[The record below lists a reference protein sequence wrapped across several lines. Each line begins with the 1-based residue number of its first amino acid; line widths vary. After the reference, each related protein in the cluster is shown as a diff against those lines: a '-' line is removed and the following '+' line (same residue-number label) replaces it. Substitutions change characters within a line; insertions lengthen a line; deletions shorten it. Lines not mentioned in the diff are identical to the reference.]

1 MCIPGGGKVNAKRE
15 KQDRGKEG
23 KSMTS
28 FSTHW
33 WKVLSLSL
41 LGLVAL
47 ALMSA
52 FGPAAFANSLR
63 TVRQPATVAH
73 PNAASSTFTF
83 SMVPS
88 SSNISACLPHATAS
102 VTVTTGSLNDTMKVS
117 VSGLAPSTGYDLFI
131 IQTPGAPFG
140 ISWYQ
145 SDVHTDSSGSGSVTV
160 KGIFNVETFSVS
172 PGGTTTFSPTHQ
184 YHLGLWFNSPKVP
197 FNLGCEP
204 GATSPIVT
212 PFNGQQHAGIQ
223 VLNTSNFP
231 ANAGPLSQIS

>member
-1 MCIPGGGKVNAKRE
+1 
-15 KQDRGKEG
+15 
-23 KSMTS
+23 MTS
-28 FSTHW
+28 FLTRW
-33 WKVLSLSL
+33 WKVFSLVA
-41 LGLVAL
+41 LGLMAL

-52 FGPAAFANSLR
+52 CAVNPTAFTNSLSSASK
-63 TVRQPATVAH
+63 PATAAH
-73 PNAASSTFTF
+73 PASSTFTF

-88 SSNISACLPHATAS
+88 SSNISACLPQATAT
-102 VTVTTGSLNDTMKVS
+102 VKVTTGSLNDTMVVS
-117 VSGLAPSTGYDLFI
+117 VSGLAKSTGYDLFI
-131 IQTPGAPFG
+131 IQTPGSPFG

-145 SDVHTDSSGSGSVTV
+145 SDVNTNSSGAGSATV

-204 GATSPIVT
+204 GATSPIIT

-231 ANAGPLSQIS
+231 VNAGPLSQIS